1 MNILFEEN
9 GKLYRFDGYEESPP
23 EFKQGEP
30 GFCYLEQVDPTSL
43 KPLGKQEAVHV
54 HDCLR
59 AIAEIRNEILE
70 TAPCIDFV
78 EFFELVKAMRATQI
92 KLSSS
97 AHKAQ
102 AMITLDRENK
112 VDALLSRINKL
123 TGGAK

>member
-1 MNILFEEN
+1 VNILFEEN
-9 GKLYRFDGYEESPP
+9 GKLYRFEGYEDT
-23 EFKQGEP
+23 P
-30 GFCYLEQVDPTSL
+30 GFKEGFCFLEQIKSTSL
-43 KPLGKQEAVHV
+43 EPLGKYEEVSV
-54 HDCLR
+54 CDCLR

-78 EFFELVKAMRATQI
+78 EFFELVKAMRATQR

-97 AHKAQ
+97 AHKAE